1 MRRQSIS
8 IIASILLAAFAGCQS
23 APPIRTVSS
32 SISTDKLPLVLEYLE
47 TNSTAKQLPPSP
59 ALSSPLVNFE
69 EELSQETSSAIAD
82 ESIESDSLT
91 LADFEGIAFQNNPTL
106 SAAAARIQAAS
117 GKQIQAGLYPN
128 PVIGYHANEVGNF
141 GTAGGQGGFVRQKII
156 TGGKLQLDQ
165 AIAGKQV
172 DEAHFRW
179 HAQEQRVL
187 SDVRIRFYETRVAQQ
202 RVQLTKELVQ
212 IGDNLVQA
220 VNTLIA
226 NRLATENDLLQA
238 EIRADNAR
246 ILYDNA
252 QNESLEAWRR
262 LSAVVGV
269 PNIEVSQL
277 TGELGENLPNFDW
290 DSSFAQV
297 LTNHPELNAA
307 KARVDQFSYA
317 VARARKEP
325 LPDLDVFVSVRH
337 HNVSSDEVANIQVG
351 IPLPIFN
358 KNQGNIQTAQSQW
371 IAATNN
377 VARIELDLQDKFA
390 VTFRRYA
397 NSQQQV
403 NRYRERILP
412 KAQRSLDLVT
422 VGFEKGQVKY
432 LTLLTAQQTF
442 VEVSLAHLDATRELR
457 VAEAMIDG
465 QLLTGSLAGTK

>member
-1 MRRQSIS
+1 MCRLSLTIYS
-8 IIASILLAAFAGCQS
+8 SILLAAFSGCQS
-23 APPIRTVSS
+23 APPIRTTGTTDWADEVQQVAEFNQNESPVEKRAPGPADYVSNVS
-32 SISTDKLPLVLEYLE
+32 Y
-47 TNSTAKQLPPSP
+47 
-59 ALSSPLVNFE
+59 E
-69 EELSQETSSAIAD
+69 EELHLAINAPKEGNLD
-82 ESIESDSLT
+82 EPVSLT

-141 GTAGGQGGFVRQKII
+141 GTAGGQGGFVRQKFI

-165 AIAGKQV
+165 AIAGKEV

-187 SDVRIRFYETRVAQQ
+187 SDVRIRFYETLVAQHK
-202 RVQLTKELVQ
+202 VKLTEELVQ
-212 IGDNLVQA
+212 IGDNLVKSTQ
-220 VNTLIA
+220 TLLT
-226 NRLATENDLLQA
+226 NRQATENDLLQA

-252 QNESLEAWRR
+252 QNESLETWRR
-262 LSAVVGV
+262 LAAVVGV
-269 PNIEVSQL
+269 PNIERSPL
-277 TGELGENLPNFDW
+277 AGDLDENLPNFDW
-290 DSSFAQV
+290 DTSFTQV

-307 KARVDQFSYA
+307 KARVDQFSFA

-325 LPDLDVFVSVRH
+325 LPDIDVFVSVRH

-358 KNQGNIQTAQSQW
+358 RNQGNIQSAQSQW
-371 IAATNN
+371 MAATNN
-377 VARIELDLQDKFA
+377 VERIELDLQDRFA

-397 NSQQQV
+397 NAQQQV
-403 NRYRERILP
+403 TRYSKRILP

-422 VGFEKGQVKY
+422 VGFKKGQVEY
-432 LTLLTAQQTF
+432 LTLLTSQQTF
-442 VEVSLAHLDATRELR
+442 VEVSLAHLDAARELR
-457 VAEAMIDG
+457 VAAVMIDG
-465 QLLTGSLAGTK
+465 QLLTNSLAETK

>member
-1 MRRQSIS
+1 M
-8 IIASILLAAFAGCQS
+8 
-23 APPIRTVSS
+23 
-32 SISTDKLPLVLEYLE
+32 
-47 TNSTAKQLPPSP
+47 
-59 ALSSPLVNFE
+59 
-69 EELSQETSSAIAD
+69 
-82 ESIESDSLT
+82 
-91 LADFEGIAFQNNPTL
+91 
-106 SAAAARIQAAS
+106 
-117 GKQIQAGLYPN
+117 
-128 PVIGYHANEVGNF
+128 
-141 GTAGGQGGFVRQKII
+141 
-156 TGGKLQLDQ
+156 
-165 AIAGKQV
+165 
-172 DEAHFRW
+172 
-179 HAQEQRVL
+179 L

>member
-1 MRRQSIS
+1 M
-8 IIASILLAAFAGCQS
+8 
-23 APPIRTVSS
+23 
-32 SISTDKLPLVLEYLE
+32 
-47 TNSTAKQLPPSP
+47 
-59 ALSSPLVNFE
+59 
-69 EELSQETSSAIAD
+69 
-82 ESIESDSLT
+82 
-91 LADFEGIAFQNNPTL
+91 
-106 SAAAARIQAAS
+106 
-117 GKQIQAGLYPN
+117 
-128 PVIGYHANEVGNF
+128 
-141 GTAGGQGGFVRQKII
+141 
-156 TGGKLQLDQ
+156 
-165 AIAGKQV
+165 
-172 DEAHFRW
+172 
-179 HAQEQRVL
+179 
-187 SDVRIRFYETRVAQQ
+187 
-202 RVQLTKELVQ
+202 
-212 IGDNLVQA
+212 
-220 VNTLIA
+220 
-226 NRLATENDLLQA
+226 
-238 EIRADNAR
+238 
-246 ILYDNA
+246 
-252 QNESLEAWRR
+252 
-262 LSAVVGV
+262 VGV